1 LDFCSAS
8 PSIVRSVKQR
18 DLLNAWLRAFDRRG
32 RLPRLEDYRPE
43 RIADELADMMGF
55 DVIGAGDAR
64 FLITQEGSRLTA
76 TYGNEHID
84 PDQRTNRY
92 LDDAIGPQRY
102 ARVLPSYLAC
112 LAHRRPTYSVA
123 MVQDAD
129 GKDVSYER
137 LLLPFGSAD
146 AVGQIV
152 GSYKAISIEGGFKIK
167 DLMGVSSKPVPE
179 NVINAV
185 IDLNIAINI
194 SRHALADDLVELDEG
209 ADS

>member
-1 LDFCSAS
+1 MDFCSAS

-18 DLLNAWLRAFDRRG
+18 DLLNAWLRAFDRSG
-32 RLPRLEDYRPE
+32 RLPRLEDYRPD
-43 RIADELADMMGF
+43 RIADELADLMGF
-55 DVIGAGDAR
+55 DVIGAGDHAR

-84 PDQRTNRY
+84 PDKRTNRY

-146 AVGQIV
+146 AVEQIV
-152 GSYKAISIEGGFKIK
+152 GSYKAISIEGGFKIR

-179 NVINAV
+179 SVIKAI
-185 IDLNIAINI
+185 IDRNIVMNS
-194 SRHALADDLVELDEG
+194 SRHAAADDLVELD
-209 ADS
+209 